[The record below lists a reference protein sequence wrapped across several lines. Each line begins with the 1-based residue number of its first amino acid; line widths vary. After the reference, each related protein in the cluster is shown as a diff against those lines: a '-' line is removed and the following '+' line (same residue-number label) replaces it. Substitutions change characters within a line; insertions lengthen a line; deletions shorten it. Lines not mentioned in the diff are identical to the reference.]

1 MARDTD
7 YAAIAVKTA
16 IADKF
21 GRKADLE
28 GLQLTA
34 HERTI
39 SLHHGDRSAEG
50 TRDKLLAAVRRR
62 RFLRGTVDFVARLCR
77 FGTASLRL
85 RGGTNRRGAL
95 LGRWGPLHID

>member
-50 TRDKLLAAVRRR
+50 TRDKLLAAVRAA
-62 RFLRGTVDFVARLCR
+62 D
-77 FGTASLRL
+77 SYE
-85 RGGTNRRGAL
+85 AL
-95 LGRWGPLHID
+95 WTLLPGCADSGPPR